1 MPQPN
6 KPVPKPASNKVKETD
21 EQRRTRL
28 TDEML
33 IEEKIGV
40 FSELLKSGT
49 DIQQMRKRFDDMR
62 EGITKLTEGC
72 VGATDTDIRIW
83 NLLCLHID
91 RAIPLFVRSN
101 ERKERWKNREGFVPP
116 YAEDHI
122 RKVNDAI
129 HAGWIAP
136 LRTVAHYLYIT
147 YRRTKYKDVTDLE
160 YKKAEVGAAEYARII
175 EEQGQPKPTG
185 ELSG

>member
-1 MPQPN
+1 MPN
-6 KPVPKPASNKVKETD
+6 TKPVPPKTTKETG
-21 EQRRTRL
+21 EERRARL
-28 TDEML
+28 IEEVML
-33 IEEKIGV
+33 EEKIGV
-40 FSELLKSGT
+40 FAELLKRGT
-49 DIQQMRKRFDDMR
+49 DITQMRKQFDDMR

-72 VGATDTDIRIW
+72 VGATDMDIRIW

-101 ERKERWKNREGFVPP
+101 ERKLRWQKREGFVPP
-116 YAEDHI
+116 YADDFI
-122 RKVNDAI
+122 ARVNDAI

-160 YKKAEVGAAEYARII
+160 YKKAEVGAEAYARIL
-175 EEQGQPKPTG
+175 EEQGKMPEPPTG
-185 ELSG
+185 GM